1 MSCFVSGFKMPTKEE
16 NGLKKRF
23 LPGKE
28 EESVKNLP
36 GFPKKILIDTQ
47 PPRNIHFT
55 LFTVLNKNKN
65 KLSSFFINMNPIYYI
80 ILKKLIKSLSKI
92 RYLRYYFLFAHC
104 LLT

>member
-55 LFTVLNKNKN
+55 LFTVL
-65 KLSSFFINMNPIYYI
+65 I
-80 ILKKLIKSLSKI
+80 ILIF
-92 RYLRYYFLFAHC
+92 Y
-104 LLT
+104 